1 MHQAVEQL
9 GHTDYRRLAQAIANA
24 ANWLAEQPAR
34 HSDAL
39 AMEIAT
45 AILLA
50 QNAQENFTRLGA
62 DFAHQVDVM
71 VARLHGFLADNPPE
85 PGSEIPLLDEMS
97 RQAQEKLLIGQVA
110 KEIQS
115 NLAQIEQVLDGF
127 FRDAEKR

>member
-1 MHQAVEQL
+1 
-9 GHTDYRRLAQAIANA
+9 
-24 ANWLAEQPAR
+24 WLAEKPAR
-34 HSDAL
+34 HGDAL
-39 AMEIAT
+39 AMEVAT

-50 QNAQENFTRLGA
+50 QNAQENFTRLGD

-85 PGSEIPLLDEMS
+85 PGSEVPLLDEMS

-115 NLAQIEQVLDGF
+115 NLAQVEQVLDTF
-127 FRDAEKR
+127 FRDVDKRSAL